1 MSKILIFRDDD
12 SANAGSILPNRLVF
26 RAAKPNIGDMF
37 GLRVLR
43 AQGSAQ
49 ALSAIVRRRGNAS
62 SYVQDRVITLTR
74 RIFENGGNVGVL
86 KIRIVLEYLV
96 T

>member
-37 GLRVLR
+37 GLLSPGRKVARKRWRQLCVDEETH
-43 AQGSAQ
+43 Q
-49 ALSAIVRRRGNAS
+49 ATCKTG
-62 SYVQDRVITLTR
+62 
-74 RIFENGGNVGVL
+74 
-86 KIRIVLEYLV
+86 
-96 T
+96 